1 MEEFKILQETK
12 NEDKNLMKFIK
23 TAKIHLDKTLMPI
36 KKNTEGLV
44 GEKFLEK
51 FISSFKATGSPIVIN
66 LDHNVSERHLD
77 ESERIVKELEK
88 IVESTAEH
96 VSGYKMNFQSMLTFL
111 IAKRPNFVHEV
122 KEICKAK
129 TNVEPVV
136 WLDQKLG
143 DIPNTNFQAADILY
157 KLGFDAVH
165 ALPQIGP
172 DCAGAVQL
180 AAERNDMAGVV
191 HVINMTHDGYKEVK
205 KDYFKGEEVIDKMR
219 ERTLGNYTYPVKLDR
234 ETTNVK
240 IRAIGTIEP
249 ANRPYELFDGYRRI
263 YNNNIMI
270 ISIGIGPQGALPG
283 SALYAGATCE
293 GIGRFIFSGKEGIDT
308 AENIEKKAKL
318 CKQCALL
325 ALSAKYS
332 NEPYPLSEILNTLS
346 DFSPEI
352 AEKTKEDL
360 DKIYRLRKSEL
371 PKM

>member
-1 MEEFKILQETK
+1 MNSSNFEILTRKEGTD
-12 NEDKNLMKFIK
+12 EFIK
-23 TAKIHLDKTLMPI
+23 AAEKHLNKTLMPI
-36 KKNTEGLV
+36 KENIEGSV
-44 GEKFLEK
+44 GEKFLDT
-51 FISSFKATGSPIVIN
+51 FINCFKVTGSPIVIN

-96 VSGYKMNFQSMLTFL
+96 VSGYKMNFQSLLTFL
-111 IAKRPNFVHEV
+111 IAKRPNFVQEV
-122 KEICKAK
+122 KEIFKAK

-180 AAERNDMAGVV
+180 AAERNGMAGVV

-205 KDYFKGEEVIDKMR
+205 KDYFKGEDIIDKMR
-219 ERTLGNYTYPVKLDR
+219 ERALGNYIYPVKLGK

-263 YNNNIMI
+263 YNNKIMI

-293 GIGRFIFSGKEGIDT
+293 GIGRFIFRGEKGIDN
-308 AENIEKKAKL
+308 AKNIEKKAKL

-332 NEPYPLSEILNTLS
+332 NEPYPLSEILDTLS
-346 DFSPEI
+346 DFSLEI

-360 DKIYRLRKSEL
+360 DTIYRVRKSEL

>member
-1 MEEFKILQETK
+1 
-12 NEDKNLMKFIK
+12 
-23 TAKIHLDKTLMPI
+23 
-36 KKNTEGLV
+36 
-44 GEKFLEK
+44 
-51 FISSFKATGSPIVIN
+51 
-66 LDHNVSERHLD
+66 
-77 ESERIVKELEK
+77 
-88 IVESTAEH
+88 
-96 VSGYKMNFQSMLTFL
+96 MNFQSLLTFL
-111 IAKRPNFVHEV
+111 IAKRPNFVQDV
-122 KEICKAK
+122 KEIFKAK

-180 AAERNDMAGVV
+180 AAERNGMAGVV
-191 HVINMTHDGYKEVK
+191 HVINMTHEGYKEVK

-219 ERTLGNYTYPVKLDR
+219 ERTLGNYTYPVKLGK

-263 YNNNIMI
+263 YNNKIMI

-293 GIGRFIFSGKEGIDT
+293 GIGRFIFRGEEGIDT
-308 AENIEKKAKL
+308 AENIEEKAKL

-332 NEPYPLSEILNTLS
+332 NEPYPLSEILDTLS

-360 DKIYRLRKSEL
+360 DKIYRVRKSEL

>member
-1 MEEFKILQETK
+1 MNSSNFKILSRK
-12 NEDKNLMKFIK
+12 DGINEIIK
-23 TAKIHLDKTLMPI
+23 AAEKHLNKTLMPI

-51 FISSFKATGSPIVIN
+51 FISSFKVTGSPIVIN

-77 ESERIVKELEK
+77 ESEKILKELEI

-96 VSGYKMNFQSMLTFL
+96 VSGYKMNFQSLLTFL
-111 IAKRPNFVHEV
+111 IAKRPKFVQDV
-122 KEICKAK
+122 KEIFKAK

-165 ALPQIGP
+165 VLPQIGP

-180 AAERNDMAGVV
+180 AAERNDMAGVI
-191 HVINMTHDGYKEVK
+191 HVINMTHDGYKDVK
-205 KDYFKGEEVIDKMR
+205 KDYFKGEEIIDKLR
-219 ERTLGNYTYPVKLDR
+219 ERALGDYTYPVKIGK
-234 ETTNVK
+234 ETINVK

-263 YNNNIMI
+263 YTDKIMI

-293 GIGRFIFSGKEGIDT
+293 GIGRFIFSGEEGIDNV
-308 AENIEKKAKL
+308 ENIEKKAKL
-318 CKQCALL
+318 CKQCALF

-332 NEPYPLSEILNTLS
+332 NEPYPLEKILDILK
-346 DFSPEI
+346 DFNPKIS
-352 AEKTKEDL
+352 EKTKEDL
-360 DKIYRLRKSEL
+360 DKIYIDRKG
-371 PKM
+371 

>member
-1 MEEFKILQETK
+1 MKEFKILQEKEKENK
-12 NEDKNLMKFIK
+12 NVNELTK
-23 TAKIHLDKTLMPI
+23 TAENHLKRTLMPI
-36 KKNTEGLV
+36 KKNIVGSV
-44 GEKFLEK
+44 GEMFVDKY
-51 FISSFKATGSPIVIN
+51 ISSFKATGSPIFIN
-66 LDHNVSERHLD
+66 LDHNVSESHLD
-77 ESERIVKELEK
+77 DSEKIVKELEM
-88 IVESTAEH
+88 IVESTAGH

-111 IAKRPNFVHEV
+111 IAKRPNFVQRV
-122 KEICKAK
+122 KEIFKAK

-143 DIPNTNFQAADILY
+143 DIPSTNFQAADILY

-165 ALPQIGP
+165 VLPQIGP
-172 DCAGAVQL
+172 DCVGAVQL
-180 AAERNDMAGVV
+180 AAEKNDMAGVI
-191 HVINMTHDGYKEVK
+191 HVINMTHEGYKDVK
-205 KDYFKGEEVIDKMR
+205 KDYFKGEEIIDKLR
-219 ERTLGNYTYPVKLDR
+219 ERALGDYTYPVKIGK
-234 ETTNVK
+234 ETTNTK

-263 YNNNIMI
+263 YNDKIMI

-283 SALYAGATCE
+283 SALYGGATCE
-293 GIGRFIFSGKEGIDT
+293 GIGRFIFSGEEGIDS

-346 DFSPEI
+346 DFGPEI

-360 DKIYRLRKSEL
+360 DKIYHVRKSDL
-371 PKM
+371 P